1 MTQKF
6 TQSELTQLDD
16 LAKHAM
22 LALIAKT
29 PPQIVT
35 ASSKPAHNPYTAV
48 ALGAYEYALAMM
60 DARDQV
66 LLKLVPEDADPVLP
80 NPVHDLAEPAPEP
93 ELLCVLHGEPVY
105 ADTCLETRSSCY
117 TEWEEITNRKYIY
130 PNDNDPEFRYEKKT
144 ALGAIKSG
152 SREFYRVAK

>member
-35 ASSKPAHNPYTAV
+35 ASSKPAHNPHTAV

-66 LLKLVPEDADPVLP
+66 LLKLVPEDTDPVLP
-80 NPVHDLAEPAPEP
+80 NPVHDLDEPAP
-93 ELLCVLHGEPVY
+93 ELLCVLFGEPVY
-105 ADTCLETRSSCY
+105 ADTLLETRQNSFV
-117 TEWEEITNRKYIY
+117 EWEEITNRKYIY
-130 PNDNDPEFRYEKKT
+130 PNDIDSDYPYEKKT
-144 ALGAIKSG
+144 ALEAIKSG
-152 SREFYRVAK
+152 SQDFYRVAK

>member
-29 PPQIVT
+29 PPQT
-35 ASSKPAHNPYTAV
+35 LTSSSKPAHNPYTAV

-66 LLKLVPEDADPVLP
+66 LLKLVPEDIDHVLP
-80 NPVHDLAEPAPEP
+80 NPVHDLAEPEP
-93 ELLCVLHGEPVY
+93 ELLFVLHGEPVY
-105 ADTCLETRSSCY
+105 KNTRLETRDWSSN
-117 TEWEEITNRKYIY
+117 EWGEIVDRQFIY
-130 PNDNDPEFRYEKKT
+130 PTDVDCAFGNVE
-144 ALGAIKSG
+144 SV
-152 SREFYRVAK
+152 REILKRANYNERFYRVAK